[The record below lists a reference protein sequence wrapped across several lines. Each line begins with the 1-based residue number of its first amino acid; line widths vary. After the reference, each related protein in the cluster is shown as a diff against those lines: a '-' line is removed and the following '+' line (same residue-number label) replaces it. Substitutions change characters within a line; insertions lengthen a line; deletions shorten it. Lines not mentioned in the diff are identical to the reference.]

1 MTRNEFFEIA
11 KTKAVKFGKA
21 AWDYIKL
28 AKMELI
34 VLVAALI
41 VDLVSKSIVE
51 HTMTVGR
58 TKVLIPN
65 FLQLTFIYNPLA
77 AFGSAFGLDKLIGR
91 TATRIIFIVI
101 TFVAVGI
108 FGYFM
113 YRNRGKNKVER
124 LAFALIISG
133 AIGNLVDRIF
143 IGEVRDFIEIVYFG
157 LDLGKLGT
165 SFAIFNIADAALVVG
180 VILFLVYILF
190 LHKEPQAEEVAAGTS
205 VAADGADA
213 EQAATAEN
221 TAEPDNT
228 ETPQAVGADNLESPE
243 VTDAPESAAAEKS
256 EENT

>member
-1 MTRNEFFEIA
+1 MTRNEFFEKA

-28 AKMELI
+28 AKLELI

-51 HTMTVGR
+51 HTMNVGQ
-58 TKVLIPN
+58 TKVLIPK

-77 AFGSAFGLDKLIGR
+77 AFGSAFGLDKLIGQ

-124 LAFALIISG
+124 LAFALIIAG

-190 LHKEPQAEEVAAGTS
+190 LHKEPETEEAAEGDEI
-205 VAADGADA
+205 AADGTDT
-213 EQAATAEN
+213 EQTATAEN
-221 TAEPDNT
+221 TAEHDNA
-228 ETPQAVGADNLESPE
+228 ETPQTAEANNPESDE
-243 VTDAPESAAAEKS
+243 VADAPESDAAEES

>member
-11 KTKAVKFGKA
+11 KTKTVKFGKA

-108 FGYFM
+108 F
-113 YRNRGKNKVER
+113 
-124 LAFALIISG
+124 ALIISG

-190 LHKEPQAEEVAAGTS
+190 LHKEPQAEEVADGTS

-221 TAEPDNT
+221 AAEPDNT
-228 ETPQAVGADNLESPE
+228 ETPQAVDADNPESPE